1 MLAVDTNVVI
11 RIMMDDDPVQN
22 GRALQ
27 IFDRETIFLA
37 KSVVLETE
45 WVLRSLYRLHP
56 ARFAGAV
63 EAMISLE
70 NVRCEDETA
79 VRQAL
84 AWHQAGMDFAD
95 ALHLAS
101 STRATQFVT
110 FDQDMIKA
118 AKRLDLPVSAP

>member
-1 MLAVDTNVVI
+1 MLAVDTNVVV
-11 RIMMDDDPVQN
+11 RLMMDDDPVQN
-22 GRALQ
+22 GRSLQ
-27 IFDRETIFLA
+27 LFDQETIFLP

-56 ARFAGAV
+56 ARFAGAL
-63 EAMISLE
+63 EALISLE
-70 NVRCEDETA
+70 NVRCEGESE

-84 AWHQAGMDFAD
+84 AWHQKGLDFAD

-101 STRATQFVT
+101 STRATRFAT

-118 AKRLDLPVSAP
+118 AQRLDLRVSSP

>member
-11 RIMMDDDPVQN
+11 RILMDDDPVQN

-27 IFDRETIFLA
+27 LFDRETIFLA

-45 WVLRSLYRLHP
+45 WVLRSMYRLHP
-56 ARFAGAV
+56 ARFAGAI

-70 NVRCEDETA
+70 NVRCEDETV

-101 STRATQFVT
+101 SARATRFAT
-110 FDQDMIKA
+110 FDQAMIKI
-118 AKRLDLPVSAP
+118 AKPLGLPVSTP

>member
-1 MLAVDTNVVI
+1 
-11 RIMMDDDPVQN
+11 MDADPVQN
-22 GRALQ
+22 GQALQ
-27 IFDRETIFLA
+27 LFDRETIYLA

-45 WVLRSLYRLHP
+45 WVLRSIYRLYP

-63 EAMISLE
+63 EALISLE

-101 STRATQFVT
+101 SSQATRFAT
-110 FDQDMIKA
+110 FDRDMIET
-118 AKRLDLPVSAP
+118 AKRLKLPVSVP